1 MAIAAKDP
9 SIKNLIFDLGG
20 VILDLSVDHTL
31 QSFSSISG
39 LEKTV
44 VQRLFVSSPGFEAY
58 EKGLISDED
67 FRDFVRQTYS
77 VTVPD
82 ADIDASWNAMLL
94 GIPTAKLQLL
104 QQLMNEYQVYLL
116 SNTNTIHL
124 KYINETMLPGI
135 AGVTSLDP
143 YFHRTYYSHIMKK
156 RKPDAE
162 IFVQVLEE
170 NDLKP
175 AETLFLD
182 DNAYN
187 VEGAKGLGIR
197 TLHVVTPDLI
207 MDYFN
212 A

>member
-1 MAIAAKDP
+1 MARDS

-31 QSFSSISG
+31 QSFSAVSG
-39 LEKTV
+39 LDKQA
-44 VQRLFVSSPGFEAY
+44 VQKLFVSSPGFEAY
-58 EKGLISDED
+58 EKGLITDAA

-77 VTVPD
+77 ISVAD
-82 ADIDASWNAMLL
+82 ADIDVSWNAMLR
-94 GIPTAKLQLL
+94 GIPVTKLTLL
-104 QQLMNEYQVYLL
+104 QRLMNEYRVFLL

-124 KYINETMLPGI
+124 KHINEVMLPGI
-135 AGVTSLDP
+135 AGVTSLDA
-143 YFHRTYYSHIMKK
+143 YFHRAYYSHLMKM

-162 IFVQVLEE
+162 IFQHVLKE

-175 AETLFLD
+175 EETLFLD
-182 DNAYN
+182 DNAGN
-187 VEGAKGLGIR
+187 VEGAKALGIR
-197 TLHVVTPDLI
+197 TLHVVKPDLI